1 MCSCNVMYVPSA
13 IFGSG
18 DVQLKNISPHS
29 YEMDT
34 LVRLREKIGR
44 ATNHVVQVKGDV
56 LGNDLK
62 SAFRANVS
70 FS

>member
-13 IFGSG
+13 ILGSG

-29 YEMDT
+29 YETDT

-44 ATNHVVQVKGDV
+44 ATNYVRKEKGDV

-62 SAFRANVS
+62 SALRVNVS